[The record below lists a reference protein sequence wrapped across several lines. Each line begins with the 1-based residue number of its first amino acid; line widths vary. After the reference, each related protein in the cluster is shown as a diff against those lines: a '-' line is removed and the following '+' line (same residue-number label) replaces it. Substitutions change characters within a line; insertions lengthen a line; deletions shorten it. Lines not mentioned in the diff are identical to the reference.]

1 MLNNKLDMSTATAPT
16 QFFTDSCGH
25 RSYEMSNHLGNVL
38 AVVSD
43 QRKPI
48 DVGSNGVI
56 ETSWQTC

>member
-1 MLNNKLDMSTATAPT
+1 MSTATAPT
-16 QFFTDSCGH
+16 QFFNRLCGH